1 MCIITILFQFILLVF
16 LLLLLFS
23 CLLPCAMVGHNDIQF
38 PLQFNRIK
46 KKFFFLSYNYHYQD
60 IPLKIKLNYI
70 RSEIK
75 INSIQSNNLILIYFY
90 WNCSAIDIKIGKRWK
105 AGEPG
110 VGCRPLIRFHSHL
123 STQFSTISKR
133 MRN

>member
-1 MCIITILFQFILLVF
+1 MYHYNFVPIHSARLLVVVAI
-16 LLLLLFS
+16 LVPAAL
-23 CLLPCAMVGHNDIQF
+23 CHGRHNDIQF